1 MALHCPGW
9 ILGVFCANTA
19 RETLLYSAPINTIV
33 KKYSTAIHEHYA
45 EVSSYYI
52 QTCAEKMLASLV
64 EVDAGSAAEEIIRGY
79 IHKKVKTKDDG
90 SARKL
95 SGIFSS
101 EFKGE
106 RTPTGTEKY
115 IVTNFRA
122 YLFSMRSGSKGL
134 PPPGWQVDQVNDLD
148 WVGEV
153 MMQKVSIMDV

>member
-9 ILGVFCANTA
+9 ILGIFCANAA
-19 RETLLYSAPINTIV
+19 RETLLYSAPINTIA
-33 KKYSTAIHEHYA
+33 KKYSVAIDEHYLD
-45 EVSSYYI
+45 VSPDFI
-52 QTCAEKMLASLV
+52 QVCAEKMLASLV

-79 IHKKVKTKDDG
+79 IHKKIKTKDDG

-122 YLFSMRSGSKGL
+122 FLFSMRSGAKGY
-134 PPPGWQVDQVNDLD
+134 PPPGWQVDQVKDLD

-153 MMQKVSIMDV
+153 MMQKVSIMDL

>member
-9 ILGVFCANTA
+9 ILCIFCANSA

-33 KKYSTAIHEHYA
+33 KKYSATIDEHYS
-45 EVSSYYI
+45 EISPDFI
-52 QTCAEKMLASLV
+52 QGCAEKMLASLV

-79 IHKKVKTKDDG
+79 IHKKIKTKDDG

-115 IVTNFRA
+115 IVTRKKTRRPKVRRLAPPLRVVRA
-122 YLFSMRSGSKGL
+122 HPHQPHRLRRPRRHRPSS
-134 PPPGWQVDQVNDLD
+134 
-148 WVGEV
+148 
-153 MMQKVSIMDV
+153 

>member
-9 ILGVFCANTA
+9 ILCIFCANTA

-33 KKYSTAIHEHYA
+33 KKYSVAIDEHYS
-45 EVSSYYI
+45 EISPDFI
-52 QTCAEKMLASLV
+52 QVCAEKMLASLV

-79 IHKKVKTKDDG
+79 IHKKIKTKDDG

-122 YLFSMRSGSKGL
+122 FYFLCAQEQKDCPL
-134 PPPGWQVDQVNDLD
+134 PAGKLTRFR
-148 WVGEV
+148 
-153 MMQKVSIMDV
+153 I

>member
-1 MALHCPGW
+1 MSSHCPGW
-9 ILGVFCANTA
+9 ILCIFCANTA

-33 KKYSTAIHEHYA
+33 KKYTVAINERYSK
-45 EVSSYYI
+45 VSPDLI
-52 QTCAEKMLASLV
+52 QVCAENMLTSLV
-64 EVDAGSAAEEIIRGY
+64 EVDAGSAAEDIIRGY

-95 SGIFSS
+95 SGMFSS

-106 RTPTGTEKY
+106 KTPSGSEKY

-122 YLFSMRSGSKGL
+122 FLFSMRSGAKGL
-134 PPPGWQVDQVNDLD
+134 PPPGWQVDQVQDLG
-148 WVGEV
+148 WVSDV

>member
-1 MALHCPGW
+1 MY
-9 ILGVFCANTA
+9 F
-19 RETLLYSAPINTIV
+19 
-33 KKYSTAIHEHYA
+33 
-45 EVSSYYI
+45 I